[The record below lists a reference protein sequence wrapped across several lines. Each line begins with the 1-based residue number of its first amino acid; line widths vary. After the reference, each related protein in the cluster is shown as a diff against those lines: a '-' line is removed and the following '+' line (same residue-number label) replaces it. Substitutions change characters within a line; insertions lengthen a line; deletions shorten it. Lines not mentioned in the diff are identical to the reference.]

1 MPHWYLWLCL
11 WSVALCCI
19 KGLGTLAAGPR
30 PAVGTFPIASVLPA
44 TERMASQG
52 RANKIKCVQGQ
63 GRFQS
68 ELAVL
73 EARVLDLTP
82 IDQHTQT
89 APQGLRIGLKLC
101 TVTF

>member
-1 MPHWYLWLCL
+1 MSCLAGPDPQPVPHWYLWLCL

-19 KGLGTLAAGPR
+19 KGLGTLAVGPR
-30 PAVGTFPIASVLPA
+30 PAVGTFPSASVLPA

-52 RANKIKCVQGQ
+52 RTNKIRCVRGQ

-82 IDQHTQT
+82 IDQHTQM
-89 APQGLRIGLKLC
+89 AP
-101 TVTF
+101 